1 MADILY
7 TGRGLAAKLP
17 ETGNTMQGLVNFVAR
32 AEETKF
38 NVFQKNKDAFMK
50 MTDVDPVMFLTTA
63 NQEAQ
68 AKLLDDFN
76 KEAAQ
81 IYKNSGGFPSMEE
94 MQQIQA
100 KKNYLVSEQQKM
112 QADMEQVLLEK
123 EVIEKDNGVNY
134 DPQEWYQKKYQP
146 YIETGKWDKTP
157 MVKRAKPI
165 ESVFRGK
172 VTGAGAYEEPD
183 PDNPSRLRQTSASK
197 KDVAVRI
204 ADTIFAD
211 ESVKRHALEEWR
223 TLPDSEK
230 EQYLNDAN
238 GDGMISDEERQQ
250 GDVLVK
256 SLDNPIIKSYV
267 DKHWANLVD
276 VRFTNKQRP
285 ASTGSGKP
293 TISDIIGEKRDIDPM
308 YGNISRPNIYSLGG
322 DMAITD
328 IPTAG
333 AKLLDDTGSYDYNL
347 RGNPAK
353 AFLKDYDADRN
364 TVIVQVPSKD
374 PVSGIDTKQ
383 LVEVPVKNIL
393 SKVKDIKVVVNGVTT
408 TIGALVGTTTAT
420 KPSFL
425 EWKKIS
431 GNENKTF
438 KDYTDAR

>member
-17 ETGNTMQGLVNFVAR
+17 ETGNAMQGLSNFIAK

-38 NVFQKNKDAFMK
+38 NVFNKNKDAFMK

-63 NQEAQ
+63 NQQAQ

-112 QADMEQVLLEK
+112 QADMEQALLEK
-123 EVIEKDNGVNY
+123 EVIEKDGGVNY
-134 DPQEWYQKKYQP
+134 DPQEWYQKKFQP
-146 YIETGKWDKTP
+146 YIESGRWDKTP
-157 MVKRAKPI
+157 MLKRAKPI

-183 PDNPSRLRQTSASK
+183 PDNPTRLRQTSASK

-204 ADTIFAD
+204 ADTIFSD
-211 ESVKRHALEEWR
+211 ESVKRHAMEEWR
-223 TLPDSEK
+223 GLPDSEK
-230 EQYLNDAN
+230 VKYYNDVNA
-238 GDGMISDEERQQ
+238 DGLINEEDRAS

-276 VRFTNKQRP
+276 VKFTNKQRP
-285 ASTGSGKP
+285 PSAQTTGGFNVKIDVGAGNNKNETFDVRDNVTAYGTTFGKLMNLGRVSFTSDPQTIDEYVDLENGTSVPLGAATRIEVVSYSPDKDLIVAKVVDDVRGKLRSGK
-293 TISDIIGEKRDIDPM
+293 IIGL
-308 YGNISRPNIYSLGG
+308 S
-322 DMAITD
+322 
-328 IPTAG
+328 G
-333 AKLLDDTGSYDYNL
+333 AKYNDLLKSKPFYIDRESL
-347 RGNPAK
+347 
-353 AFLKDYDADRN
+353 LKQY
-364 TVIVQVPSKD
+364 
-374 PVSGIDTKQ
+374 G
-383 LVEVPVKNIL
+383 
-393 SKVKDIKVVVNGVTT
+393 
-408 TIGALVGTTTAT
+408 TAT
-420 KPSFL
+420 PATG
-425 EWKKIS
+425 KKVA
-431 GNENKTF
+431 
-438 KDYTDAR
+438 Y

>member
-17 ETGNTMQGLVNFVAR
+17 DTSNAMQGLSNFIAR

-38 NVFQKNKDAFMK
+38 NTFQKNKDAFMK

-63 NQEAQ
+63 NQQAQ

-112 QADMEQVLLEK
+112 QADMEQALLEK
-123 EVIEKDNGVNY
+123 EVIEKDGGVNY
-134 DPQEWYQKKYQP
+134 DPQEWYQKKFQP
-146 YIETGKWDKTP
+146 YIESGKWDKTP
-157 MVKRAKPI
+157 MLKRAKPI

-183 PDNPSRLRQTSASK
+183 PDNPTRLRQTSASK

-204 ADTIFAD
+204 ADTIFSD
-211 ESVKRHALEEWR
+211 ESVKRHAMEEWR
-223 TLPDSEK
+223 GLPDSEK
-230 EQYLNDAN
+230 VKYYNDVNA
-238 GDGMISDEERQQ
+238 DGLINEEDRAS

-276 VRFTNKQRP
+276 VKFTNKQRP
-285 ASTGSGKP
+285 PSAQTTGGFNVKIDVGAGNNKNETFDVRDNVTAYGTTFGKLMNLGRVSFTSDPQTIDEYVDLEKGTSVPLGAATRIEVVSYSPDKDLIVAKVVDDVRGKLRSGK
-293 TISDIIGEKRDIDPM
+293 IIGL
-308 YGNISRPNIYSLGG
+308 S
-322 DMAITD
+322 
-328 IPTAG
+328 G
-333 AKLLDDTGSYDYNL
+333 AKYNDLLKSKPFYIDRESL
-347 RGNPAK
+347 
-353 AFLKDYDADRN
+353 LKQYGG
-364 TVIVQVPSKD
+364 TEKPSKGELD
-374 PVSGIDTKQ
+374 E
-383 LVEVPVKNIL
+383 L
-393 SKVKDIKVVVNGVTT
+393 
-408 TIGALVGTTTAT
+408 
-420 KPSFL
+420 
-425 EWKKIS
+425 
-431 GNENKTF
+431 
-438 KDYTDAR
+438 

>member
-1 MADILY
+1 MASDILY

-17 ETGNTMQGLVNFVAR
+17 ETGNAMQGLANFIAK
-32 AEETKF
+32 AEEIKF

-165 ESVFRGK
+165 EAVFRGK

-183 PDNPSRLRQTSASK
+183 PDNPTRLRQTSASK

-204 ADTIFAD
+204 ADSIFAD

-223 TLPDSEK
+223 ALPDSEK

-238 GDGMISDEERQQ
+238 GDGLISDEERQQ

-276 VRFTNKQRP
+276 VKFTNKQRP
-285 ASTGSGKP
+285 PSTTTPSGFNVKIDVGAGNNKNDTFDVRDNVTAYGTTFGKLMNLGRVSFTSDPQTIDEYVDLEKGTSVPLGAATRIEVVSYSPDKDLIVAKVVDDVRGKVRSGK
-293 TISDIIGEKRDIDPM
+293 IIGL
-308 YGNISRPNIYSLGG
+308 S
-322 DMAITD
+322 
-328 IPTAG
+328 G
-333 AKLLDDTGSYDYNL
+333 AKYNDLLRSKPFYIDRESLLKQYGGQKTEQTKGLLD
-347 RGNPAK
+347 
-353 AFLKDYDADRN
+353 
-364 TVIVQVPSKD
+364 
-374 PVSGIDTKQ
+374 
-383 LVEVPVKNIL
+383 
-393 SKVKDIKVVVNGVTT
+393 
-408 TIGALVGTTTAT
+408 
-420 KPSFL
+420 
-425 EWKKIS
+425 
-431 GNENKTF
+431 
-438 KDYTDAR
+438 